1 MCSLERGFSRPGT
14 AFRALES
21 LAMVTLE
28 EETGTGSLVL
38 KVKVEG
44 IVGIEEGD

>member
-14 AFRALES
+14 AFRALEP
-21 LAMVTLE
+21 LDMVTLE
-28 EETGTGSLVL
+28 EETKGECLGL

-44 IVGIEEGD
+44 IVGSEEGD

>member
-14 AFRALES
+14 VFRALES

-28 EETGTGSLVL
+28 EEVKRGSLVL
-38 KVKVEG
+38 KVEVEG
-44 IVGIEEGD
+44 IVESEEGD